1 MKRLSAKPLR
11 RQIFVLTPEE
21 KKTVCFVLA
30 AFILGLATMHYRGQ
44 HSPVSKAEAGI
55 RAIPSPD
62 PAHRHGKSR
71 QPRNR

>member
-1 MKRLSAKPLR
+1 MKRRPAKQLR

-21 KKTVCFVLA
+21 KKTVCFVFA

-44 HSPVSKAEAGI
+44 HPPPSKAEGGI

-62 PAHRHGKSR
+62 PAHRHAKPK
-71 QPRNR
+71 QPRHR